1 MVNYFK
7 KEILLLVSE
16 KWYTANTPSTLS
28 KRGVISILKE
38 SKNSWIEGDS
48 VNIIDM
54 CKLLLI
60 QHSDFYEK
68 ILEDEYQ
75 KELTLNIKNKLNEVS
90 HKLLHN
96 DDYLTQ
102 SIYKYFEKGEIKT
115 FLGKLDK
122 KKVYFDFWSI
132 VNLCFSDKKLLVYIQ
147 TFASHAHHCMALGA
161 EFKPSGEIIAKL
173 RELFEADKKL
183 YQTPDSVD
191 DGLGKFMNNMMK
203 FGNSSFKDY
212 MIKNK

>member
-16 KWYTANTPSTLS
+16 KWYMANIPSTS
-28 KRGVISILKE
+28 TKQGIVSVLKN
-38 SKNSWIEGDS
+38 SKNSWIEDDS

-54 CKLLLI
+54 CKLFLI
-60 QHSDFYEK
+60 QYSSFYEK
-68 ILEDEYQ
+68 ILEQDHQE
-75 KELTLNIKNKLNEVS
+75 ELTLNIKNKLNEVF
-90 HKLLHN
+90 HGLLHN
-96 DDYLTQ
+96 DDYL
-102 SIYKYFEKGEIKT
+102 SKSVYKYFENGESKT

-147 TFASHAHHCMALGA
+147 TFASHAHHCMAFGA
-161 EFKPSGEIIAKL
+161 EFKPSGEIITKL

-183 YQTPDSVD
+183 YQTPDSID